1 MSDISI
7 IYLVEQD
14 ANVQQRFEEAAERLG
29 CRVHPGASLDGAASD
44 ICALCPDVAVL
55 PAPADAAVGVKSKR
69 GEAAHPAGPGMLWHG
84 LFGDANWHCASILL
98 LDEMPVNAAWPLYGP
113 DDFLLRHA
121 DTFEITARIQA
132 ALRLARMRRQMASA
146 QTILQRHDD
155 EDANGGYSEDATTH
169 LVEIAAELQAEV
181 CHSAAR
187 EEASVRV
194 AQSDTIAQ
202 AAAALRHEINNPLFA
217 ILGSGESALRRLRG
231 MRARLESVPASLP
244 TGSELVGDLT
254 ALIAGLERI
263 QRGGERIE
271 QVVQTISAMLTP
283 DTTDYVQGV
292 SMLNLTT
299 HKSATAE
306 QT

>member
-7 IYLVEQD
+7 IYLIEQD
-14 ANVQQRFEEAAERLG
+14 ANIQRRFEGVAERLG
-29 CRVHPGASLDGAASD
+29 CRLHLGVSPDRAASD
-44 ICALCPDVAVL
+44 IRALCPDVVVL
-55 PAPADAAVGVKSKR
+55 PPPVQAADRAVIGTGKS
-69 GEAAHPAGPGMLWHG
+69 AHLAGLGTLWHG
-84 LFGDANWHCASILL
+84 LFDNTSLHCASILL
-98 LDEMPVNAAWPLYGP
+98 LDDLPLDAAWPLYGP
-113 DDFLLRHA
+113 DDVLLRRA
-121 DTFEITARIQA
+121 GSFEIMARVQA
-132 ALRLARMRRQMASA
+132 ALRLAQMRRQVASA
-146 QTILQRHDD
+146 QRVLWQHDD

-217 ILGSGESALRRLRG
+217 ILGSGESALRRMRG
-231 MRARLESVPASLP
+231 MKARLETVPAFLP
-244 TGSELVGDLT
+244 TSDEIASDLA

-283 DTTDYVQGV
+283 ATTDYVAGV
-292 SMLNLTT
+292 SMLDLNTSKNKL
-299 HKSATAE
+299 
-306 QT
+306 

>member
-7 IYLVEQD
+7 IYLIEQD
-14 ANVQQRFEEAAERLG
+14 THVQQRFEEVAEHLG
-29 CRVHPGASLDGAASD
+29 CRLHCGVSLNGAASE

-55 PAPADAAVGVKSKR
+55 PAPSGAAVGAEADK
-69 GEAAHPAGPGMLWHG
+69 GQAAHPAGPGTLWPG
-84 LFGDANWHCASILL
+84 LFDDANLHCASILL
-98 LDEMPVNAAWPLYGP
+98 LDELPLNAVWPPCGP
-113 DDFLLRHA
+113 DDFLLRRA
-121 DTFEITARIQA
+121 DVFEITARVQA
-132 ALRLARMRRQMASA
+132 SLRLAQMRRHVASA
-146 QTILQRHDD
+146 QRVLRQHDD

-181 CHSAAR
+181 CHSVAR

-231 MRARLESVPASLP
+231 MKTRLENIPASLP
-244 TGSELVGDLT
+244 TGGETAADLA

-283 DTTDYVQGV
+283 DTTDYVPGV

-299 HKSATAE
+299 HRNVAAE
-306 QT
+306 